1 MQGHRSEFV
10 VQFKRCCCCFGFLM
24 MHLLKLS
31 FDLSQNCTWYYW

>member
-10 VQFKRCCCCFGFLM
+10 VQFKRCCCFVFM